1 MQLELIQILTQQVFA
16 ARAPKELAA
25 VMQQIALRFDYT
37 GATLAEFTFDKL
49 GVRALIDTSEER
61 ANLLKSM
68 LGAREVAMALDGLR
82 TRIVDGEAFTV
93 RGTEVQA
100 SGPHVD
106 TWRAIWL
113 EDSFIIP
120 IREGSDIAGVLSMV
134 GGLEPEPAAR
144 AALVHLAYDLLV
156 RLRGLAAMADSGRSL
171 SPRELEVMRL
181 SSEGRSSKEIG
192 EVLAISM
199 RTVNAHVEHAITKL
213 GARNRIQAIAELARR
228 GQLAP

>member
-37 GATLAEFTFDKL
+37 GATLAEFAFDKL

-82 TRIVDGEAFTV
+82 SRIVDGEAFTV

-134 GGLEPEPAAR
+134 GGLEPEA
-144 AALVHLAYDLLV
+144 
-156 RLRGLAAMADSGRSL
+156 
-171 SPRELEVMRL
+171 
-181 SSEGRSSKEIG
+181 
-192 EVLAISM
+192 
-199 RTVNAHVEHAITKL
+199 
-213 GARNRIQAIAELARR
+213 
-228 GQLAP
+228 